1 MKMTTQIPAL
11 KVYWWIV
18 GKKKFSKTKF
28 LMFFVNVK
36 IFNALST
43 NKFKP
48 RFARG
53 FSTANTNFE
62 VLLVYKYYPSD
73 VAEFSVRERAECNA
87 VRFAEVSDSL
97 EIGVK
102 LNISA
107 GIKGIFK

>member
-1 MKMTTQIPAL
+1 
-11 KVYWWIV
+11 
-18 GKKKFSKTKF
+18 
-28 LMFFVNVK
+28 MFCVNVK

-53 FSTANTNFE
+53 FVTADTIFE
-62 VLLVYKYYPSD
+62 VLLVYKYYPAD
-73 VAEFSVRERAECNA
+73 VAELSVRERAERDS
-87 VRFAEVSDSL
+87 VSEAEVSDSL